1 MKRPYIICHML
12 ASLDGRID
20 CAMTD
25 QICGNEYY
33 EALEELNCPSM
44 INGRVTAEMH
54 YADKGTFTPKSQAP
68 VGEESVYCAKKS
80 ESYHII
86 TDTLGSLL
94 WKTDNLDG
102 KALFCLVSEY
112 ATQDYLA
119 YLKEKGISYIAT
131 GRPGINLMRAME
143 ILKDSF
149 GVDRLV
155 LTGGGNLNG
164 SFLASGL
171 LDEISM
177 MYAPG
182 IDGRAG
188 WTATF
193 DGIQDQSRPPV
204 KLKLTGTV
212 KQYDNGTIW
221 IRYLP
226 A

>member
-1 MKRPYIICHML
+1 M
-12 ASLDGRID
+12 
-20 CAMTD
+20 
-25 QICGNEYY
+25 
-33 EALEELNCPSM
+33 
-44 INGRVTAEMH
+44 
-54 YADKGTFTPKSQAP
+54 
-68 VGEESVYCAKKS
+68 
-80 ESYHII
+80 
-86 TDTLGSLL
+86 
-94 WKTDNLDG
+94 DG
-102 KALFCLVSEY
+102 KALICLVSEY